1 MASREA
7 PSLYP
12 APLRRAIRNLTGF
25 RFLAFQ
31 AQLPCSP
38 AALLNWLWCACVRDR
53 RNTRFATS
61 PFADL
66 SGDPPWHGASR
77 PGTANEEVIGC
88 WLFQQLFL
96 YLLPRRGAT
105 ARWPTAHRDIMTQS
119 IRNIAIIAHVD
130 HGKTTLVD
138 AMLKQSGIFRANQAV
153 VERVMDSNDLE
164 RERGITILAKNTAIF
179 FHDTKI
185 NIVDTPGHSDFG
197 GEVERA
203 LRMVDGVVLLV
214 DASEGPLPQ
223 TRYVLQK
230 ALAAK
235 LPPVVVLNKIDR
247 ADARPK
253 EVLDEIYDLFIDL
266 DATEEQLE
274 FPVIY
279 TNARDGVAHRALGD
293 ASRDLL
299 PLFESIVQHIPAPP
313 GDPAAPLQIQVMNLD
328 YSEFLGRI
336 AIARVFNGTLHRG
349 EEVGISKLSGKIEPT
364 RISKLFTFR
373 GLERDEAELACA
385 GDIVAIAGVEGI
397 QIGECVVDL
406 ANPTPLEPLTI
417 DEPTLAMIF
426 TVNSGP
432 LSGREGDHLTSRD
445 LRDRLQKELLT
456 NVSIRV
462 EDTDT
467 PESFRVLGRGEL
479 QLAILIETMRRE
491 GFELMVGKP
500 EIVVRIENGRKVEPL
515 ERLVVDV
522 PENFIGIILETLG
535 ARRGEM
541 VKMSNHNS
549 GRVRM
554 DFRIPSRGLIGLRS
568 QLLTDTRGTALI
580 HSIFDGWVEY
590 GGEMA
595 LRPTGA
601 LVADR
606 AGVSTAYALWG
617 LQERGELFIGPST
630 DVYEGMIVGENS
642 REQDMDVNVTKEK
655 KLTNMRSSTADEAIR
670 LIPHKE
676 LSLEQAIEFIA
687 DDEFVEVTPKSI
699 RLRKKVLQASRR
711 PRRWQEIRASQE
723 ATR

>member
-1 MASREA
+1 MSQ
-7 PSLYP
+7 
-12 APLRRAIRNLTGF
+12 N
-25 RFLAFQ
+25 
-31 AQLPCSP
+31 
-38 AALLNWLWCACVRDR
+38 
-53 RNTRFATS
+53 
-61 PFADL
+61 
-66 SGDPPWHGASR
+66 
-77 PGTANEEVIGC
+77 
-88 WLFQQLFL
+88 
-96 YLLPRRGAT
+96 
-105 ARWPTAHRDIMTQS
+105 

-138 AMLKQSGIFRANQAV
+138 AMLRQSGIFRANQEL

-164 RERGITILAKNTAIF
+164 RERGITILAKNTALF

-203 LRMVDGVVLLV
+203 LRMVDGVVVLV

-235 LPPVVVLNKIDR
+235 LPPVIVLNKIDR
-247 ADARPK
+247 VDARAA

-266 DATEEQLE
+266 DATEDQLD

-279 TNARDGVAHRALGD
+279 TNARDGVAHRKIGD
-293 ASRDLL
+293 DSKDLL
-299 PLFESIVQHIPAPP
+299 PLFETIVKSIPPPP
-313 GDPAAPLQIQVMNLD
+313 GDPDGVLQIQVMNLD

-336 AIARVFNGTLHRG
+336 AIGRVFNGTIRRG
-349 EEVGISKLSGKIEPT
+349 TDVGISKLDGKLSST
-364 RISKLFTFR
+364 RITKLYTFR
-373 GLERDEAELACA
+373 GLERDEAETVVA

-397 QIGECVVDL
+397 QIGESIVELD
-406 ANPTPLEPLTI
+406 NPKPLEPLLI

-426 TVNSGP
+426 TVNSSP
-432 LSGREGDHLTSRD
+432 LSGREGNYLTSRD

-462 EDTDT
+462 EDTET

-500 EIVVRIENGRKVEPL
+500 EIVVRTENGKKLEPL
-515 ERLVVDV
+515 ERLVIDV
-522 PENFIGIILETLG
+522 PEAFIGIILETTG
-535 ARRGEM
+535 SRRGEM
-541 VKMSNHNS
+541 LKMSNHNS

-554 DFRIPSRGLIGLRS
+554 DFKIPSRGLIGLRS

-580 HSIFDGWVEY
+580 HSIFDGWTDY
-590 GGEMA
+590 AGEMA

-606 AGVSTAYALWG
+606 SGPSTAFALWNI
-617 LQERGELFIGPST
+617 QERGELFIGPAIE
-630 DVYEGMIVGENS
+630 VYEGMIVGENS

-655 KLTNMRSSTADEAIR
+655 KQTNMRSSSADEAIR
-670 LIPHKE
+670 LIPHRE

-687 DDEFVEVTPKSI
+687 DDEFVEITPKSI
-699 RLRKKVLQASRR
+699 RLRKKVLPANRR
-711 PRRWQEIRASQE
+711 PRRWQEIRASHE
-723 ATR
+723 TAK